1 MDHVTSTLR
10 FATRVALAAALA
22 IGSALGCA
30 TAKSPETQPVA
41 ARPPSPRTESQ
52 RNRLDGSSELTEPQR
67 RARVHYQTAIDH
79 LRQGRPPEAIG
90 ELLSA
95 ERFDPL
101 DEEIQFAL
109 AEAYRR
115 QGRNAETEAH
125 LLRAIQIRPNY
136 HQARLNLAAFYI
148 QVERTE
154 EAVTLL
160 NLLLADATFPSPWRA
175 LTNLGWAEY
184 RLGRLDQAHQHLS
197 LAVDYRPD
205 YWPARLNLGILESER
220 GNRAEAIQHFERV
233 LEGKPSPL
241 AEAEVRYRLAEQLV
255 SIGDKKGAV
264 RHLTVASDLRPDGP
278 WSKRSAEYL
287 KTLH

>member
-1 MDHVTSTLR
+1 MNQRTPKLRAVTRL
-10 FATRVALAAALA
+10 ALAAALA

-30 TAKSPETQPVA
+30 TANSPGTQSVA
-41 ARPPSPRTESQ
+41 ARPPSSRTEPQ
-52 RNRLDGSSELTEPQR
+52 RNRLDGNREPTEPQR

-90 ELLSA
+90 ELLEA

-154 EAVTLL
+154 EAVALL
-160 NLLLADATFPSPWRA
+160 NQLLADATFPSPWRA

-184 RLGRLDQAHQHLS
+184 RLGRLDEAHQHLS
-197 LAVDYRPD
+197 MAVDYRPD

-220 GNRAEAIQHFERV
+220 GNRAEAIEHFERV
-233 LEGKPSPL
+233 SRANPARSPKRRYASGSPS
-241 AEAEVRYRLAEQLV
+241 
-255 SIGDKKGAV
+255 S
-264 RHLTVASDLRPDGP
+264 S
-278 WSKRSAEYL
+278 SRSA
-287 KTLH
+287 TRTQPFGTSRWPATCDRMDHGASGAPSI